1 MALLPPTMLLAP
13 LLATAAGP
21 ATTGIHPL
29 DGAWDFALLREGQEQ
44 LADIATIAT
53 DSVVTVPGSWDAQ
66 GAGNATDRLRSNW
79 LGKALY
85 RRQVAAPPMED
96 GDTAWLVVERPKRA
110 VQAHVD
116 GHAVG
121 SHIGYLTD
129 LEVEITA
136 QLKGKAHV
144 TLELVV
150 DALWGQENV
159 PPLGT
164 CPFSFGQACTAAA
177 GPAQKGA
184 PSPADQ
190 MVGSLDLILP
200 WGAPG
205 DWGGLYGHVY
215 IAVRK
220 RLAVGNLLVVTPG
233 APPDGTVQLEVEL
246 AQGSRPPAAGD
257 RCRVEIVREGRGR
270 VEATAEAPL
279 TAGGCA
285 PSAKV
290 PNPELWWPHAPALY
304 TAVVSVLGG
313 GTALS
318 TR

>member
-1 MALLPPTMLLAP
+1 MALLPMLLP
-13 LLATAAGP
+13 LLAAAGP

-29 DGAWDFALLREGQEQ
+29 DGAWDFALLHEGQE
-44 LADIATIAT
+44 LTDIATIAT
-53 DSVVTVPGSWDAQ
+53 DSVATVPGSWDAQ

-85 RRQVAAPPMED
+85 RRQVSAPPMED

-110 VQAHVD
+110 VVAHVD

-121 SHIGYLTD
+121 SHVGYLTD
-129 LEVEITA
+129 LEAEITA
-136 QLKGKAHV
+136 QLKGQAQV

-220 RLAVGNLLVVTPG
+220 RLTVGNLLVVTPG
-233 APPDGTVQLEVEL
+233 APPDGTVQLQVEL
-246 AQGSRPPAAGD
+246 FGGPRRAGD

-270 VEATAEAPL
+270 VEATTEAPL

-313 GTALS
+313 GAALS